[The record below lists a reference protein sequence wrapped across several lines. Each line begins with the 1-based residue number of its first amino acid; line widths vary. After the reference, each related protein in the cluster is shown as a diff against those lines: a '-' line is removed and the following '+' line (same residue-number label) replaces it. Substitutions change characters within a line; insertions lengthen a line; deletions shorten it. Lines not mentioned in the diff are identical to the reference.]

1 MLASPVTP
9 RSVELTRQD
18 FPILS
23 HDVRPGVPLIY
34 LDSAA
39 TSQKPI
45 AVLDALDH
53 FYREVNANVHRGIHA
68 LSERSTEAY
77 EAARIKVRDFIHARS
92 AHEIVFTRN
101 TTESINLVAYS
112 WGLDSLKPG
121 DEIVL
126 SEMEH
131 HSNIVPWQMIAER
144 TGATIRYILISDEG
158 LLDLDAYAQFL
169 RSGRVKL
176 VAIAHASN
184 VFGTINPVA
193 EIIRQAHA
201 AGALTLLDA
210 AQSAP
215 HFPIDVQA
223 LDVDFLAFSGH
234 KMLGPTG
241 IGVLYGKR
249 KLLNDLP
256 PFMGGGSMI
265 ANVTL
270 EGTTFAEVPQKFEAG
285 TPAIAQAIGLGAA
298 IDYLNSVGLQAIY
311 DHEVVLTQYALEH
324 LKALP
329 GLRVYGPATERVGAV
344 SFTLQGVHPHDIA
357 QGLDS
362 VGIAIRAGHHCAQ
375 PLHRKFGLAATAR
388 ASFYLYNTIDEI
400 DKLVDGL
407 DRVRAMFA
415 RRG

>member
-77 EAARIKVRDFIHARS
+77 EAARIKVQDFIHARS